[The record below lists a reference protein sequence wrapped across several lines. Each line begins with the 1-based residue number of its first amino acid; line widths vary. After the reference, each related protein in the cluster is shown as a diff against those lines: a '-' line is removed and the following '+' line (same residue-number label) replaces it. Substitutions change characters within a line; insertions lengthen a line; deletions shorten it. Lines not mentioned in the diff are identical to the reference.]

1 MSSGAIRHASTLRIE
16 QPLDPHGT
24 AQQIIDKHP
33 PNPLISRGA
42 MSVTCEVVLIF
53 TI

>member
-1 MSSGAIRHASTLRIE
+1 MPSGAIRHASTRRNE
-16 QPLDPHGT
+16 QSLDPSGT

-33 PNPLISRGA
+33 PKPLISRGA